1 VYRLTGL
8 PVACAAVP
16 AVAVTVFW
24 GAVLCVALFGGTP
37 RFWQGGSLTL
47 SEAAAL
53 RDQGEVARLI
63 EAGADP
69 DSDYPLRPDVIAT
82 RRATPLEAAVA
93 ARRAEIVNLLMRE
106 GATMDERS
114 WRRLHCLAV
123 DTGAADVVDA
133 IDAHRPVDAAV
144 ASCPE

>member
-1 VYRLTGL
+1 LMTL
-8 PVACAAVP
+8 PTVCAAIPALVAVGFCAAVFVAAVFGSTP
-16 AVAVTVFW
+16 A
-24 GAVLCVALFGGTP
+24 
-37 RFWQGGSLTL
+37 FWQGGSLTL

-69 DSDYPLRPDVIAT
+69 DSEYPLRPDVIAT

-123 DTGAADVVDA
+123 DTGAADVVEA

>member
-1 VYRLTGL
+1 MTL
-8 PVACAAVP
+8 PTVCAAIPALVAVGFCAAVFVAAVFGSTP
-16 AVAVTVFW
+16 A
-24 GAVLCVALFGGTP
+24 
-37 RFWQGGSLTL
+37 FWQGGSLTL

-69 DSDYPLRPDVIAT
+69 DSEYPLRPDVIAT

-106 GATMDERS
+106 GATMDEGS